1 MIDNLIIAVL
11 FVGVSAFIGF
21 IVGYKK
27 LDIKFLEYWE
37 KRK

>member
-1 MIDNLIIAVL
+1 MIDPLIVTIL

-27 LDIKFLEYWE
+27 LDVKFSEYWE